1 MRFFTCVDG
10 YITPDHC
17 AKYIEYYEANKER
30 SYCYG
35 DTKPLTIQTDDVV
48 ERIISDFGIN
58 NRLDNLEIVKRSAPS
73 EMKNHYDDG
82 DAVAFLLYL
91 NENFTGGYTV
101 FEDETEI
108 VPKTGRLLVF
118 SNGDFLHKVTKIQ
131 SGDRYVMAGW
141 FN

>member
-17 AKYIEYYEANKER
+17 AKYIDHYEANKDQ
-30 SYCYG
+30 SYSYG
-35 DTKPLTIQTDDVV
+35 NTQPLTMQIDDVV
-48 ERIISDFGIN
+48 EQIIKDFGISH
-58 NRLDNLEIVKRSAPS
+58 RLDNLEIVKRSAPS

-91 NENFTGGYTV
+91 NENFMGGSTV
-101 FEDETEI
+101 FENETEI

-118 SNGDFLHKVTKIQ
+118 SNGDFLHKVTQIQ
-131 SGDRYVMAGW
+131 SGDRYVLAGW